1 MRYSGN
7 KIIGWRLF
15 LSLCFT
21 IFLIGCGS
29 EETDPEF
36 DGDSEEVVRVPIRL
50 SVDYGWTVGLGE
62 EPTRSQVY
70 DDDELTGVRE
80 AQIFTFRR
88 PIGSDEDV
96 PFIYDPT
103 NSMVIPLSPD
113 HTSQLGGEATLNK
126 RPGFEYRIFAVS
138 YSMERTTG
146 YKEILHYISTDLL
159 FRTYNS
165 DLQRL
170 YIPVEPDMSLDE
182 FKVKLSITDV
192 KYEAG
197 CWTDFLDGRQGYIYL
212 TGPGEEN
219 KVHMK
224 ALSGQVADYPRLF
237 FCDCY
242 IEHDGARSEI
252 IPYSIAA
259 NTEDKSE
266 GLEKTDLEVKGE
278 LRVGMAKVVININ
291 SFTSHHFIYN
301 GEREIPVKWL
311 VLMVDNTPECLNVS
325 DLRGEASDVEVSLS
339 DRYTP
344 VCYGLLDGA
353 SSMTLTAYLPPVR
366 THLAVRADCEVSYK
380 DMEYYLNNYKICP
393 EDNVT
398 VDPLTAEETRNTYN
412 EVFYLRPNHKYV
424 INVDNSED
432 LLKYPINPDLNPD
445 L

>member
-88 PIGSDEDV
+88 PIGSDEYV

-103 NSMVIPLSPD
+103 NFMIIPLSLD

-146 YKEILHYISTDLL
+146 YEYIMAETTTELL

-170 YIPVEPDMSLDE
+170 YIPIEPDMSLYE

-192 KYEAG
+192 KYEGG
-197 CWTDFLDGRQGYIYL
+197 CWTDFLDGRHGNIFPF
-212 TGPGEEN
+212 GPGEES
-219 KVHMK
+219 KIHIK
-224 ALSGQVADYPRLF
+224 ALSGHVADYPRLF

-242 IEHDGARSEI
+242 IEHDGVRSEI
-252 IPYSIAA
+252 IPYSISS
-259 NTEDKSE
+259 NTEDKSAAVD
-266 GLEKTDLEVKGE
+266 KTDLEVKGE

-291 SFTSHHFIYN
+291 SLSKHHYTYD

-311 VLMVDNTPECLNVS
+311 ALMVDNTPECLSVS

-344 VCYGLLDGA
+344 VCYSVLESA
-353 SSMTLTAYLPPVR
+353 SSMTMTAYLPPVK
-366 THLAVRADCEVSYK
+366 THLAVRANCEISE
-380 DMEYYLNNYKICP
+380 DNLDAYLDNYKICP

-398 VDPLTAEETRNTYN
+398 VDPLTGKEIRNTYN

-424 INVDNSED
+424 INVGNSED
-432 LLKYPINPDLNPD
+432 LLKYPINPDL
-445 L
+445 